1 MATDWRLRW
10 PATLIHVRSLP
21 VNLDN
26 SATIVVEAAPPP
38 VQPPVRIRHWRASD
52 AAAVATALVILAATA
67 TKLLPWN
74 RGNGLSK
81 FTFELVRLFGMVDT
95 APQRLAHRVGLILLA
110 VLCAL
115 GAAAIARPAAHARLA
130 TVSLRITGRF
140 LAKWSGV
147 FLAVA
152 AALVPMFNLPGTIF
166 PDSIGGKLLLE
177 FLLLSGCLM
186 ALGISWA
193 RRPKTKV
200 FSVAIWCFIVAYCFF
215 LSAPGIARVPRFVE
229 PELSWAENHY
239 SVTLA
244 QADRLAAGLRL
255 GSQVN
260 LNYGWIHSLLL
271 AAFERHWGMLDFG
284 EHFRVV
290 QVSQIAF
297 LLVAILACFL
307 WRPNNLLFVLFGA
320 LLIGPWVST
329 NHLAVY
335 YPNQAGGRSFGLAA
349 GVVILLM
356 CRRQPVR
363 WVAIA
368 LGAGAS
374 FLLLYNPE
382 TGLCLSFG
390 YGLFLLSRH
399 RNLNLAQIGG
409 LALRATMGAVIVFL
423 TVAVS
428 YRMGLGTWPPLSAA
442 LLPGFVAK
450 FGQGFGGLP
459 LYFDPL
465 AILIFIHATYVVIS
479 SVLTWRMRD
488 LEFDESVRLGLSA
501 TILTWAGYYVNRPQA
516 WDLWTYQFLY
526 LFLIADFFQP
536 RLLSRLRRRGIGP
549 AIFDFRIASLAFV
562 VVPMMLSVN
571 YSILLTTVFPVQR
584 PEITF
589 ATISGVSMPDYSAN
603 VLRAQANF
611 LLSQEPSSTL
621 FFTRHSYSL
630 SILTRRFNP
639 LPVQDVVGETITN
652 SDFESLVREIY
663 RISPRVILFDA
674 PSDPSE
680 PVENTPLSFWSMR
693 FFDRLKIRLADRY
706 HPGPTT
712 NGWQVWQLQVPDRK
726 FDPSFH
732 SPSEVRQ

>member
-1 MATDWRLRW
+1 M
-10 PATLIHVRSLP
+10 
-21 VNLDN
+21 NLDN
-26 SATIVVEAAPPP
+26 SAATVLEPATPS
-38 VQPPVRIRHWRASD
+38 VQVHIPIRHWRASD
-52 AAAVATALVILAATA
+52 AAPVITALVVLGATA
-67 TKLLPWN
+67 TKLLAWN
-74 RGNGLSK
+74 SPNGLSE
-81 FTFELVRLFGMVDT
+81 FTFEVIRLLGMVDT

-115 GAAAIARPAAHARLA
+115 GAAAITRPAAHARLA

-166 PDSIGGKLLLE
+166 PDSIGRKLLLE
-177 FLLLSGCLM
+177 FWLLSGCLM
-186 ALGISWA
+186 ALGLSWA

-200 FSVAIWCFIVAYCFF
+200 FGVAIWSSIVAYCFF
-215 LSAPGIARVPRFVE
+215 LIVPGMARVPRFLE
-229 PELSWAENHY
+229 PELSLAETHY

-255 GSQVN
+255 GSHVD
-260 LNYGWIHSLLL
+260 LNYGLIHSLLL
-271 AAFERHWGMLDFG
+271 AAFERHWGLLDFG

-297 LLVAILACFL
+297 LLVAILACYL

-329 NHLAVY
+329 SHLAVY

-349 GVVILLM
+349 GVVIMLM

-368 LGAGAS
+368 LGAGAC

-390 YGLFLLSRH
+390 YGLFLLSRQ
-399 RNLNLAQIGG
+399 RNLKFAQIGG
-409 LALRATMGAVIVFL
+409 LALRAAMGAVMVFL

-428 YRMGLGTWPPLSAA
+428 YRLGLGTWPPLSAA
-442 LLPGFVAK
+442 LLPGFIAK

-465 AILIFIHATYVVIS
+465 AILIFVHATYVVIS
-479 SVLTWRMRD
+479 SVLTWRLRD
-488 LEFDESVRLGLSA
+488 LEFDESAKLALSA
-501 TILTWAGYYVNRPQA
+501 TILTWAGYYVNRPHA

-536 RLLSRLRRRGIGP
+536 RLLSRLRRLGIG
-549 AIFDFRIASLAFV
+549 AAFFDFRVASLAFV
-562 VVPMMLSVN
+562 LVPMLLSVN
-571 YSILLTTVFPVQR
+571 YSIVLTTVFPVQR

-589 ATISGVSMPDYSAN
+589 ATISGVSMPEYSAN

-611 LLSQEPSSTL
+611 LVSQESSSTL

-639 LPVQDVVGETITN
+639 LPVQDVFGETITN

-674 PSDPSE
+674 LGDRSE
-680 PVENTPLSFWSMR
+680 PVENSTSSFWYMR

-706 HPGPTT
+706 HLGPTT

>member
-1 MATDWRLRW
+1 MATDWRLRR
-10 PATLIHVRSLP
+10 PATLFHVRSLP

-26 SATIVVEAAPPP
+26 SASSVLEPPSRHVEDHAHVPG
-38 VQPPVRIRHWRASD
+38 WRASD
-52 AAAVATALVILAATA
+52 AAAVITALVILGATA

-74 RGNGLSK
+74 RGNGLGK
-81 FTFELVRLFGMVDT
+81 FTFELLRLLGMVDT

-110 VLCAL
+110 VLCAI
-115 GAAAIARPAAHARLA
+115 GAAAITRPAGHVRLA
-130 TVSLRITGRF
+130 AVSLRITGRF

-147 FLAVA
+147 FLVVA

-166 PDSIGGKLLLE
+166 PDSIGRKLLLE
-177 FLLLSGCLM
+177 FWLLSGCLM
-186 ALGISWA
+186 ALGLSWA

-200 FSVAIWCFIVAYCFF
+200 FAVAIWCFIVAYCFF
-215 LSAPGIARVPRFVE
+215 LIAPGMVRVPRFVE
-229 PELSWAENHY
+229 PELSSAEPHY

-244 QADRLAAGLRL
+244 QADRLAAGLQL

-260 LNYGWIHSLLL
+260 LNYGLIHSLSLG
-271 AAFERHWGMLDFG
+271 AFERHWGMLDFG

-297 LLVAILACFL
+297 LVVAILACYL

-329 NHLAVY
+329 SHLAVY

-363 WVAIA
+363 WVAVA
-368 LGAGAS
+368 LGAGAC

-390 YGLFLLSRH
+390 YGLFLLSHH
-399 RNLNLAQIGG
+399 RNLSLAQIGG
-409 LALRATMGAVIVFL
+409 LALRAAMGAVIVFL
-423 TVAVS
+423 TVAVY
-428 YRMGLGTWPPLSAA
+428 YRVGLGTWPPFSAA
-442 LLPGFVAK
+442 LLPGFIAK

-465 AILIFIHATYVVIS
+465 AILIFVHATYVVIS
-479 SVLTWRMRD
+479 SVLNWRLRD
-488 LEFDESVRLGLSA
+488 LEFDESVKLGLSA
-501 TILTWAGYYVNRPQA
+501 TILTWASYYVNRPHA

-526 LFLIADFFQP
+526 LFLIADFFGP
-536 RLLSRLRRRGIGP
+536 RLLSRLRRLGIGA

-562 VVPMMLSVN
+562 LVPMLLSVN

-589 ATISGVSMPDYSAN
+589 ATISGVSMPEDSAN
-603 VLRAQANF
+603 VLRAQANY
-611 LLSQEPSSTL
+611 LLSQESSSTL

-639 LPVQDVVGETITN
+639 LPVQDVFGETITN

-674 PSDPSE
+674 PGDRSE
-680 PVENTPLSFWSMR
+680 PVENTPISFWTMR

-712 NGWQVWQLQVPDRK
+712 SGWQVWQLQAPHRK
-726 FDPSFH
+726 FDVSQ
-732 SPSEVRQ
+732 SR

>member
-1 MATDWRLRW
+1 MK
-10 PATLIHVRSLP
+10 
-21 VNLDN
+21 LDS
-26 SATIVVEAAPPP
+26 SATTILEPTPPP
-38 VQPPVRIRHWRASD
+38 VEDHAHVSRWRASD
-52 AAAVATALVILAATA
+52 AAAVITALVILGATA
-67 TKLLPWN
+67 TTFLPWR
-74 RGNGLSK
+74 RGPGLSM
-81 FTFELVRLFGMVDT
+81 FMFEHIGSLGMVDT
-95 APQRLAHRVGLILLA
+95 EPQRLAHRVGLILLA

-115 GAAAIARPAAHARLA
+115 GSAAITRPAAHSGLA
-130 TVSLRITGRF
+130 KQSLQITGRF
-140 LAKWSGV
+140 LAKWCGV

-152 AALVPMFNLPGTIF
+152 AALVPMFNLPGTVF
-166 PDSIGGKLLLE
+166 PDSIGRKLLLE
-177 FLLLSGCLM
+177 FWLLSGCLM
-186 ALGISWA
+186 ALGLSWA

-200 FSVAIWCFIVAYCFF
+200 FPVAIWCFIVAYCFF
-215 LSAPGIARVPRFVE
+215 LIAPGIARVPRFVE
-229 PELSWAENHY
+229 PELSSVEPHY

-260 LNYGWIHSLLL
+260 LNYGLIHSLLL

-297 LLVAILACFL
+297 LVVAILACYL

-329 NHLAVY
+329 SHLAVY

-349 GVVILLM
+349 GVVMLLM
-356 CRRQPVR
+356 CRRLAVR

-368 LGAGAS
+368 LGAGAC

-399 RNLNLAQIGG
+399 RNLGLAQIGG
-409 LALRATMGAVIVFL
+409 LALRAGMGAVIVFL

-428 YRMGLGTWPPLSAA
+428 YRLGLGTWPPLSAA
-442 LLPGFVAK
+442 LLPGFIAK
-450 FGQGFGGLP
+450 FGQGFGGLA

-465 AILIFIHATYVVIS
+465 AILIFVHATYVVIS
-479 SVLTWRMRD
+479 SVLNWRLRD
-488 LEFDESVRLGLSA
+488 LEFDESVKLGLSA
-501 TILTWAGYYVNRPQA
+501 TILTWAGYYVNRPHA

-526 LFLIADFFQP
+526 LFLIADFFGP
-536 RLLSRLRRRGIGP
+536 RLLIRLRRFGIGA
-549 AIFDFRIASLAFV
+549 AIFDFRMASLAFV
-562 VVPMMLSVN
+562 VVPMLLSVN
-571 YSILLTTVFPVQR
+571 YSILITTVFPVQR

-589 ATISGVSMPDYSAN
+589 ATISGVSMPEDSAN
-603 VLRAQANF
+603 ALRAQANF

-639 LPVQDVVGETITN
+639 LPGQDVFGETITN

-674 PSDPSE
+674 PADRSE
-680 PVENTPLSFWSMR
+680 PVENTLHNFWSMR
-693 FFDRLKIRLADRY
+693 FYDRLKIHLADRY

-712 NGWQVWQLQVPDRK
+712 SGWQVWQLQVPERRSDALQSR
-726 FDPSFH
+726 
-732 SPSEVRQ
+732 